1 MSTAT
6 KSQNFSAFL
15 KFIKRPQTTFYADT
29 MSHSKVIRSRKSQ
42 NLPSGQNLS
51 IGQNFLQQ
59 FFFSIDI
66 LLKLQKQILIYFCKF
81 SCNSDTKVVTYYV
94 IMLCCNLSV
103 GVALNAPFTTNGM
116 CAKSNMIHMSCG
128 QAIIKWSRRV
138 ISMVAC
144 CHSVK
149 LCALAARAFL
159 SQQLFNTGLLKLF
172 CSAAPFWK
180 WFVYA
185 APLTDSLEPGC

>member
-81 SCNSDTKVVTYYV
+81 SCNSDTKVV
-94 IMLCCNLSV
+94 
-103 GVALNAPFTTNGM
+103 
-116 CAKSNMIHMSCG
+116 
-128 QAIIKWSRRV
+128 
-138 ISMVAC
+138 
-144 CHSVK
+144 
-149 LCALAARAFL
+149 
-159 SQQLFNTGLLKLF
+159 
-172 CSAAPFWK
+172 
-180 WFVYA
+180 
-185 APLTDSLEPGC
+185 